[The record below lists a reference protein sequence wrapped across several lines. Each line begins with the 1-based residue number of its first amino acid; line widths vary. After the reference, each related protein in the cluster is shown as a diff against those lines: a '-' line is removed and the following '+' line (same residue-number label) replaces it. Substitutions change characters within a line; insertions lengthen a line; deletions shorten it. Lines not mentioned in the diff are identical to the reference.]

1 MKILV
6 LSPKPPWPPHDGG
19 AVAILRGIEGLAFN
33 GAEISLLSM
42 RTEKHGLPVPEA
54 GKEHLSFLHSH
65 ETVEVDTRIRQLKML
80 HNLLFSREPYDLAR
94 FRSDEFSRVMCR
106 VIRDGGFDL
115 VQCEGI
121 LFTSYL
127 GKIRNETSVPVV
139 LRAHNV
145 EHRIREMMSDQASGR
160 LRRAYLGNLAG
171 RIKRCETDA
180 ARLFDAIIPISEPDR
195 QWFSSVAPEEKPLL
209 LSETGAALTGYINE
223 PDKSDFKVGF
233 IGALNWEPNVQGL
246 KWFTDRVW
254 PLVCKA
260 LPAASLH
267 IAGRGA
273 PASKPS
279 WLRERNIN
287 WVGEA
292 DDARQFM
299 ASVNVIVAP
308 LFAGSGLRIKIIE
321 AMSIGRP
328 VVATPVAV
336 HGIPA
341 VNGRELFIADDV
353 SSFSN
358 ALINLL
364 NDRELRKSTGET
376 AAALVKE
383 RYDNT
388 ARTAELLEFYKQL
401 CHGR

>member
-19 AVAILRGIEGLAFN
+19 AVAILRGIEGLSSN
-33 GAEISLLSM
+33 GAEIYLLSM
-42 RTEKHGLPVPEA
+42 RTEKHGPPVPEA
-54 GKEHLSFLHSH
+54 GKKHLSFLYSH
-65 ETVEVDTRIRQLKML
+65 ETVEVDTMIRPLKML
-80 HNLLFSREPYDLAR
+80 QNLLFSREPYDLAR
-94 FRSDEFSRVMCR
+94 FRSDEFSRVMRR

-115 VQCEGI
+115 VQCEGV
-121 LFTSYL
+121 LFTCYL
-127 GKIRNETSVPVV
+127 GEIRSETSVPVV
-139 LRAHNV
+139 LRAHNA
-145 EHRIREMMSDQASGR
+145 EHRIKEMMSGQASGR
-160 LRRAYLGNLAG
+160 LRRAYLRNLAG
-171 RIKRCETDA
+171 RIRRCETEA
-180 ARLFDAIIPISEPDR
+180 VKLFDAIVPISEPDR
-195 QWFSSVAPEEKPLL
+195 QWFSSVAPEGKPIL
-209 LSETGAALTGYINE
+209 LSETGAALTKYISE
-223 PDKSDFKVGF
+223 PDGSDFKVGF

-260 LPAASLH
+260 LPAATLH
-267 IAGRGA
+267 IAGRGGPSSA
-273 PASKPS
+273 PP
-279 WLRERNIN
+279 WLRGERIN

-292 DDARQFM
+292 DDALQFM
-299 ASVNVIVAP
+299 ASVNVIIAP

-336 HGIPA
+336 RGIDA
-341 VNGRELFIADDV
+341 VHGRELFIAEDP
-353 SSFSN
+353 SSFSS
-358 ALINLL
+358 ALTGLL
-364 NDRELRKSTGET
+364 SNRELRKSTGEA

-388 ARTAELLEFYKQL
+388 VRTAELLEFYKHL

>member
-65 ETVEVDTRIRQLKML
+65 ETVEVDTRIRPLKML
-80 HNLLFSREPYDLAR
+80 QNLLFSWEPYDLAR
-94 FRSDEFSRVMCR
+94 FRSDEFSRVLCR

-115 VQCEGI
+115 VQCEGV
-121 LFTSYL
+121 LFTCYL
-127 GKIRNETSVPVV
+127 GKIRNETSAPVV

-145 EHRIREMMSDQASGR
+145 EHRIREMMSDQASGS

-180 ARLFDAIIPISEPDR
+180 GRLFDAIIPISEPDLR
-195 QWFSSVAPEEKPLL
+195 WFRDAALESKPIL
-209 LSETGAALTGYINE
+209 LSETGVTFPRYFSE
-223 PDKSDFKVGF
+223 PDEANVKVGF
-233 IGALNWEPNVQGL
+233 IGALNWEPNLQGL
-246 KWFTDRVW
+246 RWFTEQVW
-254 PLVCKA
+254 PVVCKA
-260 LPAASLH
+260 IPAASLH

-273 PASKPS
+273 PARAPS
-279 WLRERNIN
+279 WLRGRNIN

-341 VNGRELFIADDV
+341 VNGQELFIADDV

-358 ALINLL
+358 TLISLL
-364 NDRELRKSTGET
+364 NDRELRKSTGE
-376 AAALVKE
+376 AAVSLVKE

-388 ARTAELLEFYKQL
+388 TRTAELLEFYKQL